1 MILETIRAYRTI
13 GARSGATTLNV
24 MYEAYLPYDQALHY
38 LVELLES
45 RMIERNVGTKK
56 YMITEKGIKYLTAYY
71 DLDNI
76 VNN

>member
-1 MILETIRAYRTI
+1 
-13 GARSGATTLNV
+13 